1 MNVSQRP
8 DGRWIVTDADG
19 STISDHD
26 TNSQAWRAAD
36 RASNEPLNKRE
47 AIADFVFGKMA
58 AGDGVRSPNETKR
71 SHKWK
76 GTRK

>member
-1 MNVSQRP
+1 MNVSKRA

-19 STISDHD
+19 NTISDHD

-47 AIADFVFGKMA
+47 AIADFVFGKIA
-58 AGDGVRSPNETKR
+58 ASDGLRSPNELKR
-71 SHKWK
+71 KRKWK
-76 GTRK
+76 GTRR